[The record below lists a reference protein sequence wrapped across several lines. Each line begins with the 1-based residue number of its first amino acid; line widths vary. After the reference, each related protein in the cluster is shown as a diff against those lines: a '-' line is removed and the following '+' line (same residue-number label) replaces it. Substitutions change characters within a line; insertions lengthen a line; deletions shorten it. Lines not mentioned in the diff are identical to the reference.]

1 MTSSRAQMQLGECDI
16 AAIEFDCF
24 SRDDIPRLL
33 RGLQHIYTNDALRN
47 EVFAIL
53 ADVLPVRADGE
64 ECVSDLTGLRACR
77 NGAFWSLG
85 PCAWV

>member
-1 MTSSRAQMQLGECDI
+1 MRDILRAQMQLGESDI
-16 AAIEFDCF
+16 AAIEFDCS
-24 SRDDIPRLL
+24 SRDDIPR
-33 RGLQHIYTNDALRN
+33 LQHIYTNDALRN

-64 ECVSDLTGLRACR
+64 ECVSDQTGLRACR

-85 PCAWV
+85 PCAWA